1 MHGQNDQ
8 LRLLRPA
15 EQRALLDRFAGDAVG
30 TPLQRYRAV
39 RAEWQAVS
47 RGSSS
52 GATARV
58 GWRRK
63 ADLLRHGLT
72 EIEAVD
78 PQPGEDRDLTQEA
91 RRLAAA
97 DDLREAG
104 GTARAAIAGGDAMDT
119 VDDAGGNLGALAL
132 VGEAR
137 HRLGGSGDDAL
148 AALDSVLSDVLA
160 QLDDVAGAP
169 PPTWTGW
176 TPTRTWW
183 PVCSAGRRS

>member
-30 TPLQRYRAV
+30 APLQRYRAV
-39 RAEWQAVS
+39 RAEWQAVAAELVE
-47 RGSSS
+47 RRD
-52 GATARV
+52 GA
-58 GWRRK
+58 RRLAQE

-97 DDLREAG
+97 DDLREAA
-104 GTARAAIAGGDAMDT
+104 GTARAAIAGGDAMDE
-119 VDDAGGNLGALAL
+119 AALGAVAL
-132 VGEAR
+132 MGEAR
-137 HRLGGSGDDAL
+137 HRLGGSGDDRTVRAGL
-148 AALDSVLSDVLA
+148 RARRRARAARRRRRGSS
-160 QLDDVAGAP
+160 

-176 TPTRTWW
+176 TPT
-183 PVCSAGRRS
+183 PSGSPACSAGRRS